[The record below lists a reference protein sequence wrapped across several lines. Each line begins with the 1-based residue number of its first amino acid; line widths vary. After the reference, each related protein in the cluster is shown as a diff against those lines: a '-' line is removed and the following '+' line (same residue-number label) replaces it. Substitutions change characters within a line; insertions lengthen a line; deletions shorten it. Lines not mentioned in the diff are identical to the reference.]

1 MSIFSDTAFRS
12 SRIILM
18 LCEAL
23 MMAPCDAFSWAVAL
37 CTFQGNHQKKTEA
50 TSLLHTKYNSTCKHA
65 NDDLEWRDS
74 NKQVNSDDHS
84 LMKLYWNNLPN
95 ISIDLIYKK
104 VNACWSNVH
113 SKQLRHHL
121 NAISMSCLLLPAT
134 EHTNNLIT
142 QISYRSVCNWKQLST
157 YLFTGTAIQLLDHL
171 SYIMIKA
178 SVRFLQLLL

>member
-1 MSIFSDTAFRS
+1 MLISGNIWQLVMMSIFSDTAFRS

-23 MMAPCDAFSWAVAL
+23 MMAPCDTFSWAVAL
-37 CTFQGNHQKKTEA
+37 CTFQGNHQKKIEA
-50 TSLLHTKYNSTCKHA
+50 TSLLYTKYNS
-65 NDDLEWRDS
+65 
-74 NKQVNSDDHS
+74 KQTNSDDHN
-84 LMKLYWNNLPN
+84 LLRLYRNHLPN
-95 ISIDLIYKK
+95 LRLYLIYKK
-104 VNACWSNVH
+104 VNACWPNVH

-134 EHTNNLIT
+134 EDINNLIT

-157 YLFTGTAIQLLDHL
+157 YLFTGTAIQLPDHL
-171 SYIMIKA
+171 SYVMIKA